1 MGGQEASENKTRA
14 VNEKRLRREEGGTD
28 SRVFHHQDATAPGGF
43 GPDGPAT
50 RVLQDDGDRVGRLER
65 EGVGVG
71 GVVGD
76 ERGTHLRTAQCRALR
91 SRRVIKSS
99 ELKSME
105 CCAGDLMKTTKTLLT
120 LRPLEQDNGLWPKTM
135 SKA

>member
-1 MGGQEASENKTRA
+1 MIIGFANHREYDAEGD
-14 VNEKRLRREEGGTD
+14 KRVANDLHPVVPSVD
-28 SRVFHHQDATAPGGF
+28 
-43 GPDGPAT
+43 
-50 RVLQDDGDRVGRLER
+50 DRVHAANA
-65 EGVGVG
+65 
-71 GVVGD
+71 GD
-76 ERGTHLRTAQCRALR
+76 TADLRVALVAPPMTAQCRALR